1 MSQYDVIL
9 FDLDG
14 TLTESAPGI
23 TNSVVYALKKF
34 GIEETDQE
42 KLNKFV
48 GPPLTETYSQYY
60 GFTEEQC
67 QQGVVWFREYYEAK
81 GIFENS
87 VYDGVEEM
95 LKRLHDAGK
104 RIIMA
109 TSKPEPM
116 AVRIVEH
123 FGLADY
129 FERIAGSTMDE
140 TRTAKADVIAY
151 ALEECRITDKAKVL
165 MVGDRR
171 HDIAGAQKNGL
182 DSMGVLYGYGGRAE
196 LESAGATLLAKTPG
210 EVADMLLTEV

>member
-1 MSQYDVIL
+1 
-9 FDLDG
+9 
-14 TLTESAPGI
+14 
-23 TNSVVYALKKF
+23 
-34 GIEETDQE
+34 
-42 KLNKFV
+42 
-48 GPPLTETYSQYY
+48 
-60 GFTEEQC
+60 
-67 QQGVVWFREYYEAK
+67 
-81 GIFENS
+81 
-87 VYDGVEEM
+87 
-95 LKRLHDAGK
+95 
-104 RIIMA
+104 MA

>member
-48 GPPLTETYSQYY
+48 GPPLSETYSQYY

-67 QQGVVWFREYYEAK
+67 RQGIVWFREYYETK

-87 VYDGVEEM
+87 VYDGVEAM
-95 LKRLHDAGK
+95 LQRLQDAGK
-104 RIIMA
+104 RIVMA

-116 AVRIVEH
+116 AVRIAEH

-140 TRTAKADVIAY
+140 TRTAKAEVIAY
-151 ALEECRITDKAKVL
+151 ALEECKITDKAKVL

-182 DSMGVLYGYGGRAE
+182 DSMGVLYGYGGREE
-196 LESAGATLLAKTPG
+196 LEGAGATLIAETTG
-210 EVADMLLTEV
+210 DVADIILMRV